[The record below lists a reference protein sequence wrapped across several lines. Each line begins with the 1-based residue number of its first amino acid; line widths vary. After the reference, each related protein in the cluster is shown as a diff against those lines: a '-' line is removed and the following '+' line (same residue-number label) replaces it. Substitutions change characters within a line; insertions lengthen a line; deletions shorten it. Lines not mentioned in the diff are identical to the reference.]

1 MEAEVTA
8 AGGGRASVSG
18 GGGSTGHANE
28 AEALLLLELF
38 KLNKSNEL
46 WDFCGPGPGGR
57 GNTFGQKMGGGEAG
71 GWCGAPAVLSWA
83 GLASC
88 NNGLAPTTI
97 VLSSYPAT
105 CSRLHPTWGQTIEGR
120 RVEVCKVREVVAGAA
135 DGRGHGVAG
144 HGGHVRQLGGHVRH
158 VGGGAVGGRGRG
170 VLGPADHVRAR
181 GPADDAARVHTRL
194 QRGAWTRGT

>member
-1 MEAEVTA
+1 MEAEVSEVGVLVTT

-46 WDFCGPGPGGR
+46 WDFCGPGPRGS

-71 GWCGAPAVLSWA
+71 GWCGDPAVLSWA

-88 NNGLAPTTI
+88 NNGLAPTTT

-105 CSRLHPTWGQTIEGR
+105 VVQQTSPYLGADYRRPPCRSLQSSRSCR
-120 RVEVCKVREVVAGAA
+120 RRC
-135 DGRGHGVAG
+135 
-144 HGGHVRQLGGHVRH
+144 
-158 VGGGAVGGRGRG
+158 
-170 VLGPADHVRAR
+170 
-181 GPADDAARVHTRL
+181 
-194 QRGAWTRGT
+194 